1 MINMLVEFKACETC
15 LCVSCCWTYDCPK
28 AKGYVCVDCSGN
40 PPKSEE
46 ECEYYEMESYF
57 KNKGE

>member
-1 MINMLVEFKACETC
+1 MLVEFKACETC

-28 AKGYVCVDCSGN
+28 VKGYICVNCSGD

-46 ECEYYEMESYF
+46 ECEYYDMESYF
-57 KNKGE
+57 KK